1 MMNDKNDTND
11 SMDVEQQDFSQFTK
25 TIDTGYVNTRE
36 KFKGLAPEQ
45 KIEVNEYMNVLRRMD
60 DDALALE
67 EVAQQEKLTKSYKG
81 TELEYNLESAK
92 KEA

>member
-1 MMNDKNDTND
+1 MNDKNDTND